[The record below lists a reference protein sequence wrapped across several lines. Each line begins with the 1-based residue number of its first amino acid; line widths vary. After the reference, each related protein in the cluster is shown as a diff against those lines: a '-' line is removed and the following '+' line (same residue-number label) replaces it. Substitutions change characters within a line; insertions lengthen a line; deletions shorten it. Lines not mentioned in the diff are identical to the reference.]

1 MLGPALALEASDTMK
16 AWKNASDKDRSEL
29 LEQVIGKDAAQS
41 AGVAKCMNET
51 SATPGHSDLPI
62 GEVAKVCASSG
73 KCRAAGLTS
82 SAPTGAKRSLRR
94 PEDERRDVDA
104 AVRAALHRM
113 AVATDCPPPISGRD
127 ATAVDGW
134 KGGRVV

>member
-1 MLGPALALEASDTMK
+1 MRRLLVTVVMLSSAAMLGPALALEASDTMK

-51 SATPGHSDLPI
+51 SVTPGHSDLPI

-73 KCRAAGLTS
+73 KS
-82 SAPTGAKRSLRR
+82 EQP
-94 PEDERRDVDA
+94 V
-104 AVRAALHRM
+104 
-113 AVATDCPPPISGRD
+113 
-127 ATAVDGW
+127 
-134 KGGRVV
+134 